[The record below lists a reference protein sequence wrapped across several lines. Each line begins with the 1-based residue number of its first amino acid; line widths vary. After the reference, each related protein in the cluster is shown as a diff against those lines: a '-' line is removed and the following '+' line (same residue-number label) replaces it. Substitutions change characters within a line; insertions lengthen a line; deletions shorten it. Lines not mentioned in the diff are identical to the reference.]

1 MFHFTSLTQRFAVWF
16 AVVALLPILLIGYS
30 LLQTFEAEIK
40 KAVIQ
45 QVSSIADKKIEQI
58 DAYFNER
65 MLDAS
70 VIQAADTTHQAI
82 KEYTAAFKQF
92 GVNSE
97 AYRDLDAIYR
107 NHFERF
113 VKHADY
119 YDVFLIST
127 DGWIVFT
134 YSRESDFATSLLTGP
149 YRDTGLGAVAR
160 RALREQKGSISDFE
174 YYEPSKGAIA
184 AFIAEPI
191 IIEGEFSGVFA
202 LQIYSDPVFKVL
214 TNNVGLGQSGET
226 ILT

>member
-16 AVVALLPILLIGYS
+16 ALVALLPILLIGYS

-58 DAYFNER
+58 DTYFKER

-92 GVNSE
+92 GVDSE
-97 AYRDLDAIYR
+97 AYHDLDAIYR

-113 VKHADY
+113 VEHADY

-134 YSRESDFATSLLTGP
+134 YSRESDFATNVLTGP
-149 YRDTGLGAVAR
+149 IAIPDWVSLRDVLCANER
-160 RALREQKGSISDFE
+160 EIFLILSIMSLPRELLLHLLRYQLLSKANLVVFSPFRSI
-174 YYEPSKGAIA
+174 
-184 AFIAEPI
+184 
-191 IIEGEFSGVFA
+191 V
-202 LQIYSDPVFKVL
+202 
-214 TNNVGLGQSGET
+214 
-226 ILT
+226 ILYLKY

>member
-134 YSRESDFATSLLTGP
+134 YSRESDFATSLLTDP
-149 YRDTGLGAVAR
+149 IVIPDWAPLLD
-160 RALREQKGSISDFE
+160 ALYANK
-174 YYEPSKGAIA
+174 K
-184 AFIAEPI
+184 
-191 IIEGEFSGVFA
+191 GVF
-202 LQIYSDPVFKVL
+202 LILSIMSLLKEPLPHLLRNRSLSKVNLVVFLPFRSTV
-214 TNNVGLGQSGET
+214 
-226 ILT
+226 ILYLRF